1 LLLLL
6 DHDDMIVWNSYYKL
20 RPLHVYTMQ
29 YCALIITSAE
39 ECGYIF
45 EFPFVILNNSKSY

>member
-1 LLLLL
+1 
-6 DHDDMIVWNSYYKL
+6 
-20 RPLHVYTMQ
+20 MQ